1 MSGGETHAELTEIF
15 LCKLHRGD
23 RRELGNKR
31 GCSVQECVYVFMY
44 ACLLVCAHRRPRGM
58 EGIPC
63 SLLRRWRD
71 LEEGAGHW
79 LSWRDCQSSEEE
91 TQQVSHNIHIPYA
104 SHACVWVYCV
114 FVSWLWETCSHC
126 GPHEQQMKWHML
138 LLSSSLLLCVG
149 RRCFSGDDVW
159 VLVSKVNGGNPQTNK
174 HKKHKLIERETQRE
188 TEVLTATNSGM
199 CFLCVLSSLL
209 PVPSADTWGDC
220 TRPAGVKGLE
230 DDTST
235 ETHKHTVHNTTPH
248 IHIKPKTAQHMTR
261 RSKMQTNWQQD
272 KSRFCLCV
280 TVKTPPD
287 WGNDILQAS
296 WGERLSSLLHSLL
309 PAGSKTHGSSY
320 KWEKKR
326 TCYI

>member
-104 SHACVWVYCV
+104 SRACVCVCV
-114 FVSWLWETCSHC
+114 FIVSLFHGYEKPVLIVVHTSNRWSDICCFCLR
-126 GPHEQQMKWHML
+126 
-138 LLSSSLLLCVG
+138 LC
-149 RRCFSGDDVW
+149 CC
-159 VLVSKVNGGNPQTNK
+159 VLVGGVSAVMMCECFCQRLMKETNK
-174 HKKHKLIERETQRE
+174 QI
-188 TEVLTATNSGM
+188 
-199 CFLCVLSSLL
+199 
-209 PVPSADTWGDC
+209 
-220 TRPAGVKGLE
+220 
-230 DDTST
+230 
-235 ETHKHTVHNTTPH
+235 NT
-248 IHIKPKTAQHMTR
+248 KN
-261 RSKMQTNWQQD
+261 TNW
-272 KSRFCLCV
+272 
-280 TVKTPPD
+280 
-287 WGNDILQAS
+287 
-296 WGERLSSLLHSLL
+296 
-309 PAGSKTHGSSY
+309 
-320 KWEKKR
+320 
-326 TCYI
+326 

>member
-104 SHACVWVYCV
+104 SHACVCVSLLCLCFMAMRNLFSLWSTRATDEVTYAAFV
-114 FVSWLWETCSHC
+114 FVSVVVCWSAVFQRW
-126 GPHEQQMKWHML
+126 W
-138 LLSSSLLLCVG
+138 CV
-149 RRCFSGDDVW
+149 
-159 VLVSKVNGGNPQTNK
+159 
-174 HKKHKLIERETQRE
+174 
-188 TEVLTATNSGM
+188 
-199 CFLCVLSSLL
+199 
-209 PVPSADTWGDC
+209 SAC
-220 TRPAGVKGLE
+220 VKG
-230 DDTST
+230 
-235 ETHKHTVHNTTPH
+235 
-248 IHIKPKTAQHMTR
+248 
-261 RSKMQTNWQQD
+261 
-272 KSRFCLCV
+272 
-280 TVKTPPD
+280 
-287 WGNDILQAS
+287 
-296 WGERLSSLLHSLL
+296 
-309 PAGSKTHGSSY
+309 
-320 KWEKKR
+320 
-326 TCYI
+326 